1 MGKREIISLTKK
13 IIKTKRQIK
22 KLAIKKRQERK
33 IHLIQLGTLFNIMD
47 LLNESQE
54 VMLGFLEKYKDLS
67 YQEKQEYF
75 LIGER
80 ILSERDTENYDN
92 DFNERKKMFFLMIRK
107 AALLEKLKIHS
118 ENPKIILGYLN
129 TFSQLT
135 LEEKKFLEE
144 NGKAIF
150 LNKKVKDT
158 IISDEDKMKLLRE
171 SIINNINITKLLK
184 DEFNTTIHNIRK
196 SQLVL
201 IQEKIKNRI

>member
-75 LIGER
+75 LIGEK
-80 ILSERDTENYDN
+80 ILSEREAKTYDN
-92 DFNERKKMFFLMIRK
+92 DFNERKKMFFF
-107 AALLEKLKIHS
+107 
-118 ENPKIILGYLN
+118 ND
-129 TFSQLT
+129 
-135 LEEKKFLEE
+135 KK
-144 NGKAIF
+144 
-150 LNKKVKDT
+150 
-158 IISDEDKMKLLRE
+158 SC
-171 SIINNINITKLLK
+171 IT
-184 DEFNTTIHNIRK
+184 
-196 SQLVL
+196 
-201 IQEKIKNRI
+201 

>member
-75 LIGER
+75 LIGEK
-80 ILSERDTENYDN
+80 ILSEREAKTYDN

-107 AALLEKLKIHS
+107 AALLEKLKIHLEDS
-118 ENPKIILGYLN
+118 KIILGYLN
-129 TFSQLT
+129 TFSQLSS
-135 LEEKKFLEE
+135 EEKKSLEKR
-144 NGKAIF
+144 GKEIF
-150 LNKKVKDT
+150 INKPIRDT
-158 IISDEDKMKLLRE
+158 IISDEEKMKILKE
-171 SIINNINITKLLK
+171 SIIKNINITKLLK

-196 SQLVL
+196 SQVDL
-201 IQEKIKNRI
+201 IKEKMKV

>member
-118 ENPKIILGYLN
+118 ENPKIILG
-129 TFSQLT
+129 
-135 LEEKKFLEE
+135 
-144 NGKAIF
+144 
-150 LNKKVKDT
+150 
-158 IISDEDKMKLLRE
+158 
-171 SIINNINITKLLK
+171 
-184 DEFNTTIHNIRK
+184 
-196 SQLVL
+196 
-201 IQEKIKNRI
+201 